1 MVVLFLIAVFRLP
14 SSSLGLT
21 TQLKAWNAKES
32 ANAAARAT
40 IDCSLCLTPRKGA
53 NCVALICSHVF
64 CRDCLAKLWRV
75 HMEEG
80 DVYRIG
86 CPDLECMK
94 RERPLEA
101 SELRRVLADEEV
113 EQWKRTKARLE
124 LEAGEYLFYLGDEV
138 VC

>member
-53 NCVALICSHVF
+53 NCVA
-64 CRDCLAKLWRV
+64 RDCLAKLWRV